1 MSQTETGEVDVSL
14 ALEQRLSELG
24 FDVSD
29 LEAVLEA
36 LSQVTLVPKHPT
48 DQQLVE
54 YAQAVLAH
62 EGEIEIDDDA
72 IVTPSSRAVMTTAIG
87 ARMWPRGSGSKTKL
101 ARRSSQWSRMTSL
114 TPKTPRR

>member
-14 ALEQRLSELG
+14 ALEERLSELG

-29 LEAVLEA
+29 PEAVLEA

-48 DQQLVE
+48 NQQLVE

-62 EGEIEIDDDA
+62 EGEIEFDDDA
-72 IVTPSSRAVMTTAIG
+72 AVSRSDDNGHRG
-87 ARMWPRGSGSKTKL
+87 AYVAAWVWVEDEACQAFFTVESDDESDTED
-101 ARRSSQWSRMTSL
+101 A
-114 TPKTPRR
+114 